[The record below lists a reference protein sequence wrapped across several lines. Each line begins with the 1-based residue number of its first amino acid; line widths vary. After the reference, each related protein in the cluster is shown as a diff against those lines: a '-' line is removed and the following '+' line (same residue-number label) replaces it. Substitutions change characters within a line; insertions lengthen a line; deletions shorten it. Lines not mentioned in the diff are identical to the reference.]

1 MLGSMFTRSVH
12 RDPQFVSLCSQNI
25 EATFYFA
32 GLKENPELGPSMGK
46 AMAKYCGATRPAVTG
61 VGVEALFDP
70 TFHIEIQ
77 VEAFIPPKN

>member
-1 MLGSMFTRSVH
+1 M
-12 RDPQFVSLCSQNI
+12 
-25 EATFYFA
+25 
-32 GLKENPELGPSMGK
+32 KENPELGPSMGK
-46 AMAKYCGATRPAVTG
+46 AMAKYCGATRPTVTG